1 MWFVGSEKPCIYS
14 VPNRKQSYDNAV
26 STFKNISGYK
36 DATDKMHESMY
47 MFAVKPET
55 QNSSVAYT
63 YLKELM
69 SIGYKDSAD
78 IYKSR
83 YSWKATV
90 FFNES
95 ETDTKTVKTSISKYK
110 TIYMHYTITSGPL
123 NEGTPIYVTYQFPNG
138 SVQYVE
144 TSEYSV
150 YNGSTG
156 SFFFWYNTPS
166 LGSAGNFVVKMYTA
180 DGTLISEGTVFLSN
194 S

>member
-1 MWFVGSEKPCIYS
+1 MTHSDSKEQFNENINIQYAISCYEK
-14 VPNRKQSYDNAV
+14 KDYDNAV

-90 FFNES
+90 FFN
-95 ETDTKTVKTSISKYK
+95 
-110 TIYMHYTITSGPL
+110 
-123 NEGTPIYVTYQFPNG
+123 
-138 SVQYVE
+138 
-144 TSEYSV
+144 
-150 YNGSTG
+150 
-156 SFFFWYNTPS
+156 
-166 LGSAGNFVVKMYTA
+166 
-180 DGTLISEGTVFLSN
+180 
-194 S
+194 